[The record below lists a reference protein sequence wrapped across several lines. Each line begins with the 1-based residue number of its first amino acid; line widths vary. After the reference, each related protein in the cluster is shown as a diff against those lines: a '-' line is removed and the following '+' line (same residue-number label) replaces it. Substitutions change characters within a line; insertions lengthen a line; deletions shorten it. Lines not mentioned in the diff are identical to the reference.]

1 MYKFKYSLLIAE
13 YFTGYCIFMK
23 AASEVDPW
31 DQPLL
36 SYVVE
41 YESLHKVKTKG
52 AYQRIVVSNC
62 CIKACVIFSHN
73 CTGGH

>member
-1 MYKFKYSLLIAE
+1 MYKFKYSLLIAG

-23 AASEVDPW
+23 AASEDDPW

-41 YESLHKVKTKG
+41 YESLLKVKTKG
-52 AYQRIVVSNC
+52 ADQRIV
-62 CIKACVIFSHN
+62 
-73 CTGGH
+73 

>member
-1 MYKFKYSLLIAE
+1 MYKFKYSLLIVE

-36 SYVVE
+36 NYVVE
-41 YESLHKVKTKG
+41 YERPLKVKTKG
-52 AYQRIVVSNC
+52 ADQRIV
-62 CIKACVIFSHN
+62 
-73 CTGGH
+73 

>member
-1 MYKFKYSLLIAE
+1 MYELKYSLLIVE

-23 AASEVDPW
+23 AVSEVDPW

-41 YESLHKVKTKG
+41 YESLLKVKTKG
-52 AYQRIVVSNC
+52 ADQRIV
-62 CIKACVIFSHN
+62 
-73 CTGGH
+73 

>member
-1 MYKFKYSLLIAE
+1 MYELKYSLLIVE

-23 AASEVDPW
+23 AVNEVDPW

-41 YESLHKVKTKG
+41 YQILLKVKTKG
-52 AYQRIVVSNC
+52 ADQPIV
-62 CIKACVIFSHN
+62 
-73 CTGGH
+73 

>member
-1 MYKFKYSLLIAE
+1 MYKFEYSLLIVE
-13 YFTGYCIFMK
+13 DFTGYCIFMK

-41 YESLHKVKTKG
+41 YESLLRVKTKG
-52 AYQRIVVSNC
+52 ADQRVV
-62 CIKACVIFSHN
+62 
-73 CTGGH
+73 

>member
-1 MYKFKYSLLIAE
+1 MYELKYSLLIVE
-13 YFTGYCIFMK
+13 YSTGYCIFMK

-41 YESLHKVKTKG
+41 YESLLKVKTKG
-52 AYQRIVVSNC
+52 ADQRIV
-62 CIKACVIFSHN
+62 
-73 CTGGH
+73 